1 MTDGVL
7 LRETLKDSDLDKY
20 RYENINKFTPYVHT
34 LLFVCNKKQLST
46 VLFETVSG
54 LLSWMKPMKDH

>member
-20 RYENINKFTPYVHT
+20 RYGNIDKFTHCVHA
-34 LLFVCNKKQLST
+34 LLFVCNKNSYEPSCLTPFQ
-46 VLFETVSG
+46 G
-54 LLSWMKPMKDH
+54 YCHG